1 MPPLP
6 TNPDIRRQLKDRLL
20 NLSPRAFE
28 FFASDLLTYI
38 GIQNVTVTRFI
49 GDGGIDAQGELIA
62 QSGFVK
68 VKTGV
73 QFKRLRQNVQRP
85 DIDRFIGALG
95 GQFQHGIF
103 ITTAGY
109 AEQAKVKAQLSP
121 LLRVNTIDG
130 DQVVMLMRQHH
141 LGTRLASELSPQLDE
156 DFFLTFEAQAS
167 NQPGQLVEPQTTY
180 QTNLDVDG
188 GTPARPEDNLISM
201 RALGYELRVDPYTI
215 QDWVRAGKVNADNVV
230 KIGQRESYFFRR
242 DRIDSI
248 RSQIGLHS
256 RPASGAEWRQAFL
269 DYVRAKN
276 LTKSYKPVL
285 IKALLRLVN
294 RHGEVPISALAQEFH
309 AFYLQRERDNLRT
322 EASSPLENPSVL
334 TLEAVQKLIVKYPL
348 DRFLLQHF
356 LEYDRLTGI
365 VRFAP
370 QLWAE
375 LRFYEL
381 LDVQGSL
388 DEQLRYYYDRLG

>member
-1 MPPLP
+1 M
-6 TNPDIRRQLKDRLL
+6 
-20 NLSPRAFE
+20 
-28 FFASDLLTYI
+28 
-38 GIQNVTVTRFI
+38 TRFI

-62 QSGFVK
+62 QSGFVN

-85 DIDRFIGALG
+85 DIDRFIGALA

-109 AEQAKVKAQLSP
+109 AEQAKVKAQSSP

-130 DQVVMLMRQHH
+130 DQVVTLMRQHQ
-141 LGTRLASELSPQLDE
+141 LGTLPASDPSPQLDE
-156 DFFLTFEAQAS
+156 DFFLAFEAQAS
-167 NQPGQLVEPQTTY
+167 SQPGQLADMQGTY
-180 QTNLDVDG
+180 QASLDADG
-188 GTPARPEDNLISM
+188 GAPARPEDNLISM
-201 RALGYELRVDPYTI
+201 RTLGYELRVDPYTV
-215 QDWVRAGKVNADNVV
+215 QDWVRAGKLYADNVV
-230 KIGQRESYFFRR
+230 KLGQRESYFFRR
-242 DRIDSI
+242 DRIDAI
-248 RSQIGLHS
+248 RNQLGLNR

-269 DYVRAKN
+269 DYVRGKN

-294 RHGEVPISALAQEFH
+294 RHGEVQISALAQEFH
-309 AFYLQRERDNLRT
+309 AFYLQRERDNLLT
-322 EASSPLENPSVL
+322 EAGSPLENPAAI
-334 TLEAVQKLIVKYPL
+334 TLEAVQKLIVKNPL

-356 LEYDRLTGI
+356 LEYDRQAGI

-381 LDVQGSL
+381 IDVQASV